1 MDENDE
7 IFLAKA
13 IENKATAHD
22 RRKDS
27 LLYLNHRVKK
37 KDILKLVNYNRGKRS
52 LALLKSVTAVYNRS
66 RPKNIRSTEA
76 RCHIGLG
83 LFCCRKPPKA
93 EDSNN
98 LLTDFCR
105 AHKKNIIRKL
115 CENGNKSANVLFRSF
130 DDKAY
135 LCPNTSTGMQS
146 ARNQRIFQPADEL
159 EARKFLKYDFPLSML
174 NCTPGTFLYMTKS
187 ISLNNE
193 EVVITTDMKESR
205 VVIKPKYF
213 IGSSGSVWSSH
224 CMLLRHEEPLP
235 HLKEGLLPW
244 QTTKYLSIV
253 LKSIDCFRY
262 FVGQS
267 LNTDLLNVQNLKEC
281 VFRSYEKE
289 KLNFLRKIIAVI
301 LDNFTESK
309 EEFHDIAK
317 KKLENLESSFITIDG
332 NASNLEKILNDCSFE
347 SDRLLHFTD
356 ILVSSIN
363 QFLDGLQ
370 IYQLPKMKSR
380 IVDLTDAGPGVGI
393 TNYEVQY
400 RMAQEL
406 ILLNVDYYVR
416 HHLAPGDS
424 SQNEVE
430 RIQSYVGKIIM

>member
-1 MDENDE
+1 
-7 IFLAKA
+7 
-13 IENKATAHD
+13 
-22 RRKDS
+22 
-27 LLYLNHRVKK
+27 
-37 KDILKLVNYNRGKRS
+37 
-52 LALLKSVTAVYNRS
+52 
-66 RPKNIRSTEA
+66 
-76 RCHIGLG
+76 
-83 LFCCRKPPKA
+83 
-93 EDSNN
+93 
-98 LLTDFCR
+98 
-105 AHKKNIIRKL
+105 
-115 CENGNKSANVLFRSF
+115 
-130 DDKAY
+130 
-135 LCPNTSTGMQS
+135 MQS
-146 ARNQRIFQPADEL
+146 ARNQRIFQPADDL
-159 EARKFLKYDFPLSML
+159 KARKFLKYDFPLSML

-193 EVVITTDMKESR
+193 EEVITTDMNESR

-224 CMLLRHEEPLP
+224 CMLFSHCML
-235 HLKEGLLPW
+235 HLKEGHIPW
-244 QTTKYLSIV
+244 QATKYLSIV

-267 LNTDLLNVQNLKEC
+267 LITDLVNVQNLKEC
-281 VFRSYEKE
+281 VFRNYEKE
-289 KLNFLRKIIAVI
+289 KLNFLRKNIAI
-301 LDNFTESK
+301 TQDNFTESK

-317 KKLENLESSFITIDG
+317 KKLESSFITIDG

-400 RMAQEL
+400 QMAQEV

-430 RIQSYVGKIIM
+430 RIQSCAGKIIM